1 MSAPSQQRFL
11 TAFEEYLNAV
21 VVQAKDRSRH
31 RIRDIQSY
39 LELRRNTIG
48 AKPSFAIMEAE
59 MNLPEEVI
67 KHPVMVELTNLT
79 IDLLC
84 IGNVS
89 IPPQPRLVTSQLTDK
104 SLGLSLLQQGTSHIR
119 R

>member
-1 MSAPSQQRFL
+1 MSPSSQRRFL
-11 TAFEEYLNAV
+11 ATFEEYLNAV
-21 VVQAKDRSRH
+21 VTQAKDRCDSH
-31 RIRDIQSY
+31 IRDIQSY

-59 MNLPEEVI
+59 MDLSDEI
-67 KHPVMVELTNLT
+67 MGHPAMVELTNLT

-89 IPPQPRLVTSQLTDK
+89 NTPD
-104 SLGLSLLQQGTSHIR
+104 
-119 R
+119 